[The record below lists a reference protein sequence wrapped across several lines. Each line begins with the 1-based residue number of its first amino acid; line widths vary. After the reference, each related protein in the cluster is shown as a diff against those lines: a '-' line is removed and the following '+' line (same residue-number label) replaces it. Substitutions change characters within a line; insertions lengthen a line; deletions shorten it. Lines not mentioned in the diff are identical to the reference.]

1 MVTASPRLVEG
12 MAWPDFRDY
21 FAMAWKPG
29 EHVALLGPTGEGKTT
44 LAVQILDLRKWVLA
58 MDPKGGDTTLSTLEG
73 RRGFERI
80 ESWPP
85 PKRVLRAIER
95 GEPARLIV
103 GSKVRARSD
112 RPKLRAVLADAI
124 DGAFEMGGWTM
135 YVDELQVATDPRLM
149 NLGASI
155 EENLIAARDRGV
167 SVVTAFQRPAR
178 VPRAASEMA
187 TWLLVWYTRDRDTL
201 DRIAEMMGRP
211 KAEVRGA
218 VSELREHCL
227 LAVNRSPRQP
237 MIVTR
242 PPKA

>member
-1 MVTASPRLVEG
+1 MATTPTRLIQG
-12 MAWPDFRDY
+12 MTWPEFRDY
-21 FAMAWKPG
+21 FALAWKPG
-29 EHVALLGPTGEGKTT
+29 EHVALLGPTGEGKST
-44 LAVQILDLRKWVLA
+44 LAVHILQLRRYVLA
-58 MDPKGGDTTLSTLEG
+58 MDPKGGDSTLSTLES
-73 RRGFERI
+73 RGFTRI
-80 ESWPP
+80 EAWPP
-85 PKRVLRAIER
+85 SRKIRRAIEN
-95 GEPARLIV
+95 GEPCRLIV
-103 GSKVRARSD
+103 GGKVRARAD
-112 RPKLRAVLADAI
+112 RPKLRAVLSDAI
-124 DGAFEMGGWTM
+124 DGAFEDGGWTM
-135 YVDELQVATDPRLM
+135 YVDELQVAADPRLM

-187 TWLLVWYTRDRDTL
+187 TWLIVWYTRDRDTL

-242 PPKA
+242 PPKV

>member
-1 MVTASPRLVEG
+1 MPTGEIAIQG
-12 MAWPDFRDY
+12 MRWEEFRSY
-21 FAMAWKPG
+21 FAQVWEPG

-44 LAVQILDLRKWVLA
+44 LAVHLLQLRRWVLA
-58 MDPKGGDTTLSTLEG
+58 MDPKGGDTTLSRLQS
-73 RRGFERI
+73 RGFVRI

-85 PKRVLRAIER
+85 PKKIMRAVER

-103 GSKVRARSD
+103 GAKIRARSD

-135 YVDELQVATDPRLM
+135 YVDELQVAADPRLM
-149 NLGASI
+149 NLGAPI

-187 TWLLVWYTRDRDTL
+187 TWLIVWYTRDRDTL

-218 VSELREHCL
+218 VSGLRDYCL
-227 LAVNRSPRQP
+227 LAVNRSPRAP
-237 MIVTR
+237 MIVTQ
-242 PPKA
+242 PPRI